1 MFGPGRGLGE
11 VQCSGPLIWMWF
23 SRFAPL
29 MDAPLHAPQCFGRRK
44 RLFGAESTLGRRKRC
59 LDAKNVFWVPKPCLD
74 TKNLFWAPKDAKNV
88 FWVPKTLI
96 EAYMEI

>member
-44 RLFGAESTLGRRKRC
+44 RLFGAENTFG
-59 LDAKNVFWVPKPCLD
+59 A
-74 TKNLFWAPKDAKNV
+74 
-88 FWVPKTLI
+88 PKTLLGRQKRVLGA
-96 EAYMEI
+96 ETMLGHQKRVLGAEGREKRVLGTESAH